1 MPMVRDPIRLTS
13 LCSAGGCA
21 AKMGPEALAQVLRP
35 LAALFPAGSRPEL
48 LVGLEAG
55 DDAAVYSLDDSR
67 ALVFTADF
75 FTPVVDAPYDF
86 GAVAAA
92 NALSD
97 VYAMGGEPT
106 IVLNIAGFPSTLPPD
121 VIGEILRGGAEKAWE
136 AGCVLVGGHTI
147 CSQEPIYGL
156 AVIGFVDP
164 HRMFVKT
171 GVRAGDSLIL
181 TKPLGM
187 GVITTA
193 LKRGIAP
200 AAVLARAVTSMT
212 SLNRDASRILAL
224 HGVAACTDVT
234 GFSILGH
241 GLELAR
247 KSAIGLRFHAARM
260 PFMDGASAAGEAG
273 AFPGGTKNNRAAY
286 EASVRFSPEI
296 AELTRKLLFSPETS
310 GGLLAAVPGSEAGR
324 CIAALKDAGIGAF
337 AIGEADSALPA
348 GTIDVK

>member
-1 MPMVRDPIRLTS
+1 
-13 LCSAGGCA
+13 
-21 AKMGPEALAQVLRP
+21 
-35 LAALFPAGSRPEL
+35 
-48 LVGLEAG
+48 
-55 DDAAVYSLDDSR
+55 VYSLDDSR

-106 IVLNIAGFPSTLPPD
+106 IALNIAGFPSTLPPD
-121 VIGEILRGGAEKAWE
+121 VIGEILRGGAEKAWD

-247 KSAIGLRFHAARM
+247 KSAKRALSPGSRRTTAPPTKPLSDSVPKSLSSPESFS
-260 PFMDGASAAGEAG
+260 SALKLPG
-273 AFPGGTKNNRAAY
+273 AFLPRSREAKPG
-286 EASVRFSPEI
+286 
-296 AELTRKLLFSPETS
+296 
-310 GGLLAAVPGSEAGR
+310 AV
-324 CIAALKDAGIGAF
+324 
-337 AIGEADSALPA
+337 LPR
-348 GTIDVK
+348 